1 MFLSFLFTRIVTEIE
16 YINCRKLNMCN
27 KHLTLKNSNSCKT
40 NIFSIFEASRIHM
53 VDAFNK
59 KFAINEG

>member
-1 MFLSFLFTRIVTEIE
+1 
-16 YINCRKLNMCN
+16 MCN

-40 NIFSIFEASRIHM
+40 NISSIFEANRIHM
-53 VDAFNK
+53 VDASNK